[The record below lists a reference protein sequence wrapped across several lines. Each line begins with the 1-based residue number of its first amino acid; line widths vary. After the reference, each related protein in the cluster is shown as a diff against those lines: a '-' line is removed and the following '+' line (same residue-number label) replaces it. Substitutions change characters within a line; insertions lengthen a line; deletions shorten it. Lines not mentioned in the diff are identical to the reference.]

1 MKKFVLLGGVAF
13 LAMGTSAFAQQ
24 ATGLYVSAG
33 VGANW
38 AYDSD
43 IDADASIL
51 GPLFTASA
59 TASPD
64 FSVGPMGVVAVGYDW
79 GYLRTEAELGL
90 RTNDLDNITG
100 DYSLRVLG
108 IPVASDNFDSD
119 DLEDLGLSLKG
130 HQRILSVM
138 ANALIDFDLG
148 PVTIYGGGGL
158 GIANVQWNLNLSGL
172 GGGVDGDSYQT
183 LLAYQGIAG
192 LAYNVT
198 PQLAI
203 TAEYR
208 YFSTFEDARP
218 DEFDQLEDAF
228 NTPFSSL
235 DISDFS
241 IENHS
246 ALIGVRYTF
255 APPAPAVIQ
264 EIAEKSY
271 LVFFDF
277 DSSQLTPDAQSIVA
291 TAAADALAGNSARLD
306 VTGHTDRSG
315 SDAYNQALS
324 IRRATSVQN
333 ALIANGVPADL
344 IVIRGAGESE
354 PLVPTADGVR
364 EPQNR
369 RVEIVIN

>member
-1 MKKFVLLGGVAF
+1 MLKYVLMGGVACF
-13 LAMGTSAFAQQ
+13 AMSSAAFAQQ

-38 AYDSD
+38 AIDGD
-43 IDADASIL
+43 IDADASLL

-59 TASPD
+59 TATPD
-64 FSVGPMGVVAVGYDW
+64 IDVGPMGVIAVGYDW

-90 RTNDLDNITG
+90 RTNDLSKFTG
-100 DYSLRVLG
+100 DYDVSFLG
-108 IPVASDNFDSD
+108 FPVASGDFDSD
-119 DLEDLGLSLKG
+119 DLSSLGLDLRG
-130 HQRILSVM
+130 HQRVLSAMV
-138 ANALIDFDLG
+138 NALIDFDLG

-158 GIANVQWNLNLSGL
+158 GVANVEWNLGL
-172 GGGVDGDSYQT
+172 TGFGGGADGSSFQT

-198 PQLAI
+198 PQLAV

-218 DEFDQLEDAF
+218 KEFDQIEDAF
-228 NTPFSSL
+228 STPFTSV
-235 DISDFS
+235 DISDIS
-241 IENHS
+241 LENHS
-246 ALIGVRYTF
+246 ALIGIRYTF
-255 APPAPAVIQ
+255 APPAAAVVDTV
-264 EIAEKSY
+264 AEKSY

-277 DSSQLTPDAQSIVA
+277 DSSQLTADAQSIVA
-291 TAAADALAGNSARLD
+291 TAAADALAGGSPSLN

-324 IRRATSVQN
+324 IRRATAVQN
-333 ALIANGVPADL
+333 ALIAGGVPAGI